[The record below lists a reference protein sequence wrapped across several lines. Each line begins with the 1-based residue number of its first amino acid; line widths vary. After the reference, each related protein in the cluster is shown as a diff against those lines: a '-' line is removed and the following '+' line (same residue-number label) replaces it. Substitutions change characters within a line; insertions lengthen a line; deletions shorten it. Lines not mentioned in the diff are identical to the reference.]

1 MNDGDTN
8 ILVLKTEWLSESVF
22 HHNDILDP
30 EHPAVETYADKRLTV
45 NDWIG
50 DFFLTL
56 AATNVSLDDTDE
68 VVKGLKE
75 CGWLGDA
82 EQDHVLFE
90 TLYQHQSDH
99 KEARIHAAHEVQ
111 DMLRNEF
118 QSLRPWVRDIEG

>member
-8 ILVLKTEWLSESVF
+8 ILVLKTEWLSERVF

-30 EHPAVETYADKRLTV
+30 EHPSVESYAYKTLTV

-50 DFFLTL
+50 DFYLTL
-56 AATNVSLDDTDE
+56 AHDKVSLDDTDE
-68 VVKGLKE
+68 VVDRIKAR
-75 CGWLGDA
+75 GWMGDA

-118 QSLRPWVRDIEG
+118 QSLRPWVRDIEA

>member
-8 ILVLKTEWLSESVF
+8 ILVLKTEWLSERVF

-30 EHPAVETYADKRLTV
+30 EHPSVESYAYKTLTV

-50 DFFLTL
+50 DFYLTL
-56 AATNVSLDDTDE
+56 AHDKAR
-68 VVKGLKE
+68 
-75 CGWLGDA
+75 GWMGDA

-118 QSLRPWVRDIEG
+118 QSLRPWVRDIEA